1 MHMNEGIGDT
11 VSLTSVTI
19 ISPEAANGR
28 NVVALGVVTALA
40 SIKKTAV
47 FRPAVC
53 RKDTFTDI
61 LLEASNTG
69 LTREQSVGVCPRRAR
84 EDKAGSRADIVAAYT
99 EAIEAAQPEAVVI
112 VGTDKSP
119 VNDPALFAFNA
130 DVAADLKAP
139 VLLAVCTINR
149 TPEQVRFTV
158 EASTATIEAAGTKVV
173 GVFITGCKDDQPEA
187 LHAEFADYPVP
198 VWTLP
203 AVDFSEEGAVAKASE
218 AFSFNVD
225 TADLLAAI
233 DAPFE
238 VPTTPYAFQ
247 YSLLG
252 KAKADRKTIVLPEGE
267 EDRIIKAAD
276 YLLERDVVDLIIVG
290 DENAILAR
298 GEELGLKSLSKAK
311 FQAMDDEEVLTPMV
325 AKLCEL
331 RAKKGMTEDQARKQ
345 LTDASYFG
353 TMLVV
358 LGLADGLVSGSVNST
373 ANTVRPALQVIKT
386 KPGTSLVSGAFL
398 MCFKDHVAVFSDCA
412 INLNPNA
419 EQLAEIA
426 IQSAETAKAF
436 GLEPKVGMLSYS
448 TLGSGKGPDVDL
460 IEAATAIVKDKA
472 PELAVVGSIQFDA
485 AWSPTVAATK
495 AKGDPVAGHV
505 NVFVFPDL
513 CAGNIGYKAV
523 QRSSGAVAV
532 GPVLQGLNRPVNDL
546 SRGATVQDII
556 NTVALTAI
564 EAQ

>member
-69 LTREQSVGVCPRRAR
+69 LTREQSIGVCPRRAR

-130 DVAADLKAP
+130 DVTADLKAP

-460 IEAATAIVKDKA
+460 VEAATAIVKDKA

>member
-1 MHMNEGIGDT
+1 M
-11 VSLTSVTI
+11 SLTSVTI

-61 LLEASNTG
+61 LLEASNAG
-69 LTREQSVGVCPRRAR
+69 LTREQSIGVCPRRAR

-99 EAIEAAQPEAVVI
+99 EAIEATQPEAVVI

-119 VNDPALFAFNA
+119 VNDPALSAFNA

-460 IEAATAIVKDKA
+460 VEAATAIVKDKA

>member
-61 LLEASNTG
+61 LLEASNAG
-69 LTREQSVGVCPRRAR
+69 LTREQSIGVCPRRAR

-99 EAIEAAQPEAVVI
+99 EAIEATQPEAVVI

-358 LGLADGLVSGSVNST
+358 LGLADGLVSGSVDRKS
-373 ANTVRPALQVIKT
+373 
-386 KPGTSLVSGAFL
+386 
-398 MCFKDHVAVFSDCA
+398 
-412 INLNPNA
+412 
-419 EQLAEIA
+419 
-426 IQSAETAKAF
+426 
-436 GLEPKVGMLSYS
+436 
-448 TLGSGKGPDVDL
+448 
-460 IEAATAIVKDKA
+460 
-472 PELAVVGSIQFDA
+472 VV
-485 AWSPTVAATK
+485 
-495 AKGDPVAGHV
+495 
-505 NVFVFPDL
+505 
-513 CAGNIGYKAV
+513 
-523 QRSSGAVAV
+523 
-532 GPVLQGLNRPVNDL
+532 
-546 SRGATVQDII
+546 
-556 NTVALTAI
+556 
-564 EAQ
+564 

>member
-1 MHMNEGIGDT
+1 M
-11 VSLTSVTI
+11 SLTSVTI

-99 EAIEAAQPEAVVI
+99 EAIEATQPEAVVI

-460 IEAATAIVKDKA
+460 VEAATAIVKDKA

>member
-61 LLEASNTG
+61 LLEASNAG
-69 LTREQSVGVCPRRAR
+69 LTREQSIGVCPRRAR

-99 EAIEAAQPEAVVI
+99 EAIEATQPEAVVI

-173 GVFITGCKDDQPEA
+173 GVFITGCKVDQPEA

-460 IEAATAIVKDKA
+460 VEAATAIVKDKA

>member
-1 MHMNEGIGDT
+1 M
-11 VSLTSVTI
+11 SLTSVTI

-187 LHAEFADYPVP
+187 LHVEFADYPVP

-460 IEAATAIVKDKA
+460 VEAATAIVKDKA

-495 AKGDPVAGHV
+495 AKDDPVAGHV

>member
-1 MHMNEGIGDT
+1 M
-11 VSLTSVTI
+11 SLTSVTI

-460 IEAATAIVKDKA
+460 VEAATAIVKDKA
-472 PELAVVGSIQFDA
+472 PELAVVGSVQFDA

-546 SRGATVQDII
+546 SRGATMQDII

>member
-1 MHMNEGIGDT
+1 M
-11 VSLTSVTI
+11 SLTSVTI

-61 LLEASNTG
+61 LLEASNAG
-69 LTREQSVGVCPRRAR
+69 LTREQSVGVCPRHAR
-84 EDKAGSRADIVAAYT
+84 GDKAGSRADIVAAYT
-99 EAIEAAQPEAVVI
+99 ETIEAAQPEAVVI

-173 GVFITGCKDDQPEA
+173 GVFITRCKDDQPEA

-311 FQAMDDEEVLTPMV
+311 FQAMDDEEVFTPMV

-460 IEAATAIVKDKA
+460 VEAATAIVKDKA

>member
-99 EAIEAAQPEAVVI
+99 EAIDAAQPEAVVI

-238 VPTTPYAFQ
+238 VPATPYAFQ

-460 IEAATAIVKDKA
+460 VEAATAIVKDKA